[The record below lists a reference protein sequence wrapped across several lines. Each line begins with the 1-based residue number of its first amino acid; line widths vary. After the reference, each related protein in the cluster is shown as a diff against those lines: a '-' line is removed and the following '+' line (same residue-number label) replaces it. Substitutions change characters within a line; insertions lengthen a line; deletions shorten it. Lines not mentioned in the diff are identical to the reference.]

1 MSYSEG
7 VERALRVAIEAHDGQ
22 FRKGDDDCPYSVHPA
37 HVALLLARLGLG
49 EEIVQAGLLHDVVED
64 CADWDRERLDLEFG
78 PRVAGIVAE
87 LTEDKSKTWAERKQ
101 AGVDA
106 VARMSVEAVTV
117 KAADKLHNLQSLR
130 VALERS
136 EDRSVVWNRFSGKRE
151 GTLRIAE
158 ELVRELVKRADPR
171 LGDELTKTVEQLREL

>member
-22 FRKGDDDCPYSVHPA
+22 FRKGDDNCPYSVHPV
-37 HVALLLARLGLG
+37 HVALLLARLGL
-49 EEIVQAGLLHDVVED
+49 EEAVVQAGLLHDVIED
-64 CADWDRERLDLEFG
+64 CADWDRERVAEEFG

-101 AGVDA
+101 AGIDA
-106 VARMSVEAVTV
+106 VAGMSVEALMV
-117 KAADKLHNLQSLR
+117 KAADKLHNMQSLR

-136 EDRSVVWNRFSGKRE
+136 DDRAAVWNRFSGKRE
-151 GTLRIAE
+151 GTLRVAE
-158 ELVRELVKRADPR
+158 ELVAELVKRADPR
-171 LGDELTKTVEQLREL
+171 LGEELAMTVERLREL